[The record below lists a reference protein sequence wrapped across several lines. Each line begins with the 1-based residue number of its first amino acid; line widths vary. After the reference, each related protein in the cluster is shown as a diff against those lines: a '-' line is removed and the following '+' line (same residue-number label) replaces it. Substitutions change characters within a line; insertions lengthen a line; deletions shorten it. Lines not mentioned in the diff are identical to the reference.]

1 MAKKEK
7 GKPGQQPRELT
18 FINYLIDDLSKS
30 VGEVYDSFFTDS
42 GRLRKLGSEQ
52 TLNALFDLHNKTKQY
67 IEQINDESQ

>member
-7 GKPGQQPRELT
+7 GKRGQQPRELT
-18 FINYLIDDLSKS
+18 FINYLCEDLNES
-30 VGEVYDSFFTDS
+30 VKEVYESFFTES